1 MLYMVY
7 ERFKADFLEAQEVY
21 KQILDK
27 KDELFNMTQPK
38 STRYDKERVSGGE
51 NVNSFEKYMILKER
65 TNIDQNLEEAKTLVE
80 QRKFLL
86 TQKEQELRESKEIF
100 NKIYVLKY
108 LDGMKV
114 TQISRKIHYSEA
126 QIYRI
131 LNSIKNSINERK

>member
-65 TNIDQNLEEAKTLVE
+65 TD
-80 QRKFLL
+80 RKS
-86 TQKEQELRESKEIF
+86 TR
-100 NKIYVLKY
+100 
-108 LDGMKV
+108 
-114 TQISRKIHYSEA
+114 
-126 QIYRI
+126 
-131 LNSIKNSINERK
+131 LNSSHPTTSRMPSSA